1 MNLLIEKAESAVV
14 QGIKFKYINV
24 NKNIC
29 LEVMQFFGK
38 NVSSYG
44 SVFNTS

>member
-29 LEVMQFFGK
+29 LEVMQFWK
-38 NVSSYG
+38 KRIELWISI
-44 SVFNTS
+44 